1 MAIGAR
7 VLVVEKRQFVLDA
20 AVNFGL
26 PEADVIPPGTDAV
39 EFVEKNN
46 IIVDVVIDFVGVAE
60 TFSASQHLRKSFPLP
75 DPSQA
80 DTRTVRPGGRACQV
94 GLLGAELIIHNALA
108 VRKKLTIL
116 CSYGGI
122 YEDVEDCLDL
132 IAKGKLQ
139 PQVETGDME
148 DFPSVLESL
157 HEGKVK
163 SRIALIPKEYPSLSK

>member
-1 MAIGAR
+1 
-7 VLVVEKRQFVLDA
+7 LTL
-20 AVNFGL
+20 
-26 PEADVIPPGTDAV
+26 
-39 EFVEKNN
+39 
-46 IIVDVVIDFVGVAE
+46 
-60 TFSASQHLRKSFPLP
+60 
-75 DPSQA
+75 
-80 DTRTVRPGGRACQV
+80 
-94 GLLGAELIIHNALA
+94 HNALA

-148 DFPSVLESL
+148 DFPSVLERL
-157 HEGKVK
+157 HEGKIK